1 MHSWATPNKYGI
13 AIDDVTAT
21 IHDVTSYITNYIYLR
36 EYDNFGYIP
45 QDTIPQLLSLTDKT
59 SNKFYMNLI
68 LKIS

>member
-1 MHSWATPNKYGI
+1 M
-13 AIDDVTAT
+13 TAT

-59 SNKFYMNLI
+59 NNKFYMNPI